1 MSRSESSQNPIST
14 GRASRSR
21 RPTSTELT
29 YLLHNSVHAKWNSQ
43 MILSFSMRKMKKEYL
58 RHAERK
64 CHLTILGLKKMS
76 FKNKGNEDII

>member
-1 MSRSESSQNPIST
+1 
-14 GRASRSR
+14 
-21 RPTSTELT
+21 
-29 YLLHNSVHAKWNSQ
+29 
-43 MILSFSMRKMKKEYL
+43 MRKMKKEYL